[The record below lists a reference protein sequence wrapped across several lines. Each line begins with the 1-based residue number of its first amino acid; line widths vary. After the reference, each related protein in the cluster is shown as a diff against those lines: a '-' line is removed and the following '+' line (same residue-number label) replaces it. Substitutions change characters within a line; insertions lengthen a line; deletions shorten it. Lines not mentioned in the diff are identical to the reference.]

1 MKLIYLLYVYSIH
14 VHAAESKHSIEK
26 VLGMYG
32 MAHCLTWSGTN
43 VALQLVHGATS
54 KSAISTPCMRHAVV
68 ICLTLETASI
78 LFLSVDQWIC
88 LQGFCCSR
96 L

>member
-1 MKLIYLLYVYSIH
+1 MKLIYSLYVYSIH

-43 VALQLVHGATS
+43 VALLLVHGATS

-68 ICLTLETASI
+68 ICPTLETSII
-78 LFLSVDQWIC
+78 LFLSVDQRIC
-88 LQGFCCSR
+88 LAR